1 MGYLWVFI
9 GPCHS
14 KTDLVPFSPYHPYPT
29 KFSWMKAAVSFHW
42 CLIYDALIGWSDCV
56 GFQLCT
62 DWMVKSCRLSI
73 DCPTT
78 VAGMLYCQI
87 YFEYLYIH
95 RFIYKLIVDDF
106 LIDFLCVSTQ
116 AVVERDEEI
125 KRTREEALRTQQ
137 NLEEQLAEERGSTQ
151 ENQVNGAQHG
161 VDLSINHKYW

>member
-1 MGYLWVFI
+1 
-9 GPCHS
+9 
-14 KTDLVPFSPYHPYPT
+14 
-29 KFSWMKAAVSFHW
+29 
-42 CLIYDALIGWSDCV
+42 
-56 GFQLCT
+56 
-62 DWMVKSCRLSI
+62 MVKSCGLSI

-78 VAGMLYCQI
+78 VAGMRYCQI
-87 YFEYLYIH
+87 YFEYLYIN
-95 RFIYKLIVDDF
+95 RFIDKLIVDDF

>member
-1 MGYLWVFI
+1 
-9 GPCHS
+9 
-14 KTDLVPFSPYHPYPT
+14 
-29 KFSWMKAAVSFHW
+29 
-42 CLIYDALIGWSDCV
+42 
-56 GFQLCT
+56 
-62 DWMVKSCRLSI
+62 MVKSCRLSI

-78 VAGMLYCQI
+78 VARMLYYQI

-95 RFIYKLIVDDF
+95 RFIDKLIVDDF

-151 ENQVNGAQHG
+151 ENQVNGAQNG
-161 VDLSINHKYW
+161 VDLSINHKYCSELHEERIQIKKLYEIIQH

>member
-1 MGYLWVFI
+1 MIAQQLLLGCFI
-9 GPCHS
+9 AKYTLNTYISIG
-14 KTDLVPFSPYHPYPT
+14 L
-29 KFSWMKAAVSFHW
+29 
-42 CLIYDALIGWSDCV
+42 LIS
-56 GFQLCT
+56 
-62 DWMVKSCRLSI
+62 
-73 DCPTT
+73 
-78 VAGMLYCQI
+78 
-87 YFEYLYIH
+87 
-95 RFIYKLIVDDF
+95 F

>member
-1 MGYLWVFI
+1 
-9 GPCHS
+9 
-14 KTDLVPFSPYHPYPT
+14 
-29 KFSWMKAAVSFHW
+29 
-42 CLIYDALIGWSDCV
+42 
-56 GFQLCT
+56 
-62 DWMVKSCRLSI
+62 MVKSCRLSI

-78 VAGMLYCQI
+78 VAGMLYCKI
-87 YFEYLYIH
+87 YFEYLYMYIH
-95 RFIYKLIVDDF
+95 RFIDKLIVDDF

-161 VDLSINHKYW
+161 MDLSINHK

>member
-1 MGYLWVFI
+1 
-9 GPCHS
+9 
-14 KTDLVPFSPYHPYPT
+14 
-29 KFSWMKAAVSFHW
+29 
-42 CLIYDALIGWSDCV
+42 
-56 GFQLCT
+56 
-62 DWMVKSCRLSI
+62 MVKSCRLSI

-78 VAGMLYCQI
+78 VARMLYYQI
-87 YFEYLYIH
+87 YFVEYLYIH
-95 RFIYKLIVDDF
+95 RFIDKLIVDDF